1 MNLLRSPKLVERP
14 DPTFRKYFDWP
25 THKDPKGTFKT
36 QTVLLEEPVSSLS
49 LKSSTGFVKSMKK
62 KVALKFPLKQ
72 KVSDEDF
79 LLLEAFISESLL
91 KKEDEV
97 KFSFILMILYKSILC
112 RSLYL
117 LFRNWSN

>member
-1 MNLLRSPKLVERP
+1 MNLFRFPKFVERP
-14 DPTFRKYFDWP
+14 DPTFRKYFAWQ

-36 QTVLLEEPVSSLS
+36 QNVLLEEPPTSLP
-49 LKSSTGFVKSMKK
+49 LKSSKRFVKPMKK

-79 LLLEAFISESLL
+79 LLLEAFISESLVT
-91 KKEDEV
+91 KEDKV
-97 KFSFILMILYKSILC
+97 KFSVILMILYKSILC

-117 LFRNWSN
+117 LFQNWSN

>member
-1 MNLLRSPKLVERP
+1 MNLLRSPKFVERP
-14 DPTFRKYFDWP
+14 DLTFRKYFDWP

-36 QTVLLEEPVSSLS
+36 QTVLLEKPQSSLP
-49 LKSSTGFVKSMKK
+49 LKSSTGFVKQMKK
-62 KVALKFPLKQ
+62 KVALKFPLEQ

-79 LLLEAFISESLL
+79 CLLEAFISESLFN
-91 KKEDEV
+91 KEEV
-97 KFSFILMILYKSILC
+97 KFSLILMILYKLILC

>member
-1 MNLLRSPKLVERP
+1 MNLLRSPNLVERP

-36 QTVLLEEPVSSLS
+36 KTVMLEEPLSSLP

-79 LLLEAFISESLL
+79 LLLEAFISESLVT
-91 KKEDEV
+91 KEDKV
-97 KFSFILMILYKSILC
+97 RFFHFNDLI
-112 RSLYL
+112 
-117 LFRNWSN
+117 